1 MIDQIER
8 VFHFLRS
15 LQGEPNHA
23 EQAREALRDFVKI
36 CDTLEDARQ
45 HLVMIMR
52 CLKDRNEF
60 MPKAAESEL
69 ADEANLYDEVSEHSR
84 RLIRDTLTDPPHGH
98 SNNTL

>member
-15 LQGEPNHA
+15 LQDDPNHA

-45 HLVMIMR
+45 HLVMTMR
-52 CLKDRNEF
+52 FLKDGDEF
-60 MPKAAESEL
+60 MPKAPESEL
-69 ADEANLYDEVSEHSR
+69 ADEANMYDELAEHSR
-84 RLIRDTLTDPPHGH
+84 RLISDALADPPPWP
-98 SNNTL
+98 LE